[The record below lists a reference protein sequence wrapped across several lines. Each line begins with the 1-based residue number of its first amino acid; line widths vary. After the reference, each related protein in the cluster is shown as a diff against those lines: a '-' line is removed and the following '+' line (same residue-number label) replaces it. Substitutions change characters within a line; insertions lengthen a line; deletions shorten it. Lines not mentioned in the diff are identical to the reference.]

1 MRLYSSC
8 RQFKTKERVNVPVAV
23 LLAFLLTLNASAC
36 VCCKKITKKC
46 EVRLNSVEIIGDDR
60 S

>member
-1 MRLYSSC
+1 M
-8 RQFKTKERVNVPVAV
+8 PVEV

-36 VCCKKITKKC
+36 VCCKKITEKC